1 MSAEEYLMKDKNY
14 NFIWYPLTNFI
25 ELENNSFRYELSEKI
40 SPYMELNLET
50 INKIESGIEQKKS
63 I

>member
-40 SPYMELNLET
+40 SPYILY
-50 INKIESGIEQKKS
+50 
-63 I
+63 

>member
-50 INKIESGIEQKKS
+50 INKIESGIEQKRS